1 MLKRVL
7 VVDDDDELRETLWEA
22 LSYCNFQVKLMVDGS
37 RLAEA
42 INIFK
47 PDLILLDYMLPGI
60 NGGELC
66 EKIKNDPAT
75 SDLPVILMSAYQDV
89 FEHFHCCSKILYK
102 PFDLDKLLEVI
113 NDHLIDDTIPDNP

>member
-75 SDLPVILMSAYQDV
+75 SDIPVILMSAYQDV
-89 FEHFHCCSKILYK
+89 FEHFRCCSKILYK

-113 NDHLIDDTIPDNP
+113 NDNLIDDTIPDNP

>member
-37 RLAEA
+37 RLDEA

-75 SDLPVILMSAYQDV
+75 SDIPVILMSAYQDV
-89 FEHFHCCSKILYK
+89 FEHFQCCSKILYK